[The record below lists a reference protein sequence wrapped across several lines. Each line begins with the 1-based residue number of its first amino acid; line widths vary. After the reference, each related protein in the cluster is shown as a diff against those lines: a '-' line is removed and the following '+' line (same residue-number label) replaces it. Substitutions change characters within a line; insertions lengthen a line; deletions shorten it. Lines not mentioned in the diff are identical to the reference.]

1 VAALAWFAFNV
12 TLHVRTAHRLAISDA
27 PRRIMHGCVGAI
39 LGTLSAATLS
49 DPTITS
55 PDFFLLLA
63 LLIAT
68 AARVRY
74 EAAL

>member
-1 VAALAWFAFNV
+1 
-12 TLHVRTAHRLAISDA
+12 
-27 PRRIMHGCVGAI
+27 MHGCVGAI

>member
-1 VAALAWFAFNV
+1 
-12 TLHVRTAHRLAISDA
+12 
-27 PRRIMHGCVGAI
+27 MHGCTGAI
-39 LGTLSAATLS
+39 LGTLIAAVIST
-49 DPTITS
+49 PTISS

-74 EAAL
+74 EASLGLHESQLSAVTARPGSYAGSRLDPA